1 MYKRTVESATSVTGL
16 VLFLLRFR
24 FFGTVW
30 GYTISWDSVG
40 YTITWDSV
48 GYTISWDSVGYT
60 IFWGSVGYT
69 TFWDSVGY
77 TISFLQLVILYFLTG
92 QGEYSI
98 ANGL

>member
-1 MYKRTVESATSVTGL
+1 MYKRTVDSAASVTGL

-60 IFWGSVGYT
+60 I
-69 TFWDSVGY
+69 
-77 TISFLQLVILYFLTG
+77 SFSQLVIYPNW
-92 QGEYSI
+92 
-98 ANGL
+98 ARRV